1 MSLYASGASAL
12 RVRLRRDPGGA
23 LSLAAADGV
32 GVPVMSV
39 GSLVLR
45 PVTAGQ
51 RETAAGGLRDA
62 LFTVEWVP
70 VATDGAAAGRWA
82 VAGEDDLGLAA
93 GLAAAGL
100 DVRAYPGLAALAEA
114 VGTGEPAPEMVMACT
129 GAGVT
134 GDGVAEAARVAAGSV
149 LEVGA
154 RVGLAEERLALARL
168 VLVTAGAVAARPGEG
183 VAVSGRGGGR
193 GLVRSAQSENPGRL
207 VLADLPPAGGP
218 EVLEVLA
225 AGMGSGEPELAVRD
239 GAVYGRRLAY
249 PDPGLLVPPRAAG
262 PWRLDV
268 AGRGTLDNLTLVSC
282 PEAAGLLAAGQV
294 RAAPRAAGLNF
305 RDVLIGLD
313 MYPGGGVPGSE
324 IAAW

>member
-1 MSLYASGASAL
+1 M
-12 RVRLRRDPGGA
+12 
-23 LSLAAADGV
+23 
-32 GVPVMSV
+32 
-39 GSLVLR
+39 
-45 PVTAGQ
+45 
-51 RETAAGGLRDA
+51 
-62 LFTVEWVP
+62 
-70 VATDGAAAGRWA
+70 
-82 VAGEDDLGLAA
+82 
-93 GLAAAGL
+93 
-100 DVRAYPGLAALAEA
+100 
-114 VGTGEPAPEMVMACT
+114 
-129 GAGVT
+129 
-134 GDGVAEAARVAAGSV
+134 AAGSV
-149 LEVGA
+149 LELVQDW
-154 RVGLAEERLALARL
+154 LAEERLASARL

-183 VAVSGRGGGR
+183 VADLAGAAVW

-268 AGRGTLDNLTLVSC
+268 AGRGTLDNLALVSC
-282 PEAAGLLAAGQV
+282 PEAAGPLAAGQV

-324 IAAW
+324 IAGVVTETGPEVTGLRLVTGCLGWPSAGSGRWR